1 MDLTSVTSE
10 VIKRGQTCIQ
20 VILHRSKAGLSVEGH
35 SHPNV
40 EDFFRTFTSTPPV
53 DVMTIGRYWVQSCQT
68 CGQPHPL
75 PNMDTIKNGCRNNV
89 PKPLMAYSGV
99 VGLDPTVIEDNTVI
113 TLDNLGQPL
122 IKDGRLEGGNTLVNI
137 SFLRL
142 VGISEGGVTFGVR
155 GVYSTER
162 LHRLRDVISLATRK
176 FYIDYLRPVDMSVV
190 ISTQELRL

>member
-1 MDLTSVTSE
+1 MDLTSE

-20 VILHRSKAGLSVEGH
+20 VILHRTRLGLTVEVH

-40 EDFFRTFTSTPPV
+40 EDFFRTFTPNPPI
-53 DVMTIGRYWVQSCQT
+53 DVMTIGRYWLPYCQT
-68 CGQPHPL
+68 CGQHHQTL
-75 PNMDTIKNGCRNNV
+75 NTDIIGCRMYI
-89 PKPLMAYSGV
+89 PKPLMAYAGV
-99 VGLDPTVIEDNTVI
+99 VGIDPMTIEDNTVI

-122 IKDGRLEGGNTLVNI
+122 IKDGRVEGGNTLINI

-162 LHRLRDVISLATRK
+162 LHRLRDVISTATRK